1 MISFQPFRDLI
12 KERNISTYHLR
23 NKCGLNNMDSK
34 TIKRLMSDESVST
47 NTINALCEI
56 LNCDFADIMK
66 YVPDDT

>member
-1 MISFQPFRDLI
+1 
-12 KERNISTYHLR
+12 
-23 NKCGLNNMDSK
+23 MDSK